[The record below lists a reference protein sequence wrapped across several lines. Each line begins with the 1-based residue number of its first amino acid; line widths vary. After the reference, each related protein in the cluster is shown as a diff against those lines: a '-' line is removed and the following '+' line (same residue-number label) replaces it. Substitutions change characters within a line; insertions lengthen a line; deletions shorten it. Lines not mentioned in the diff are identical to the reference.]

1 MLGAPWHLRSEIQ
14 AQKTGRVFGHHW
26 VSPALVQME
35 DRGPRVGRQCHGV
48 TWAEGLGLGD
58 RKLDLELPPTL
69 DKSPHLPEPPFA
81 HIKCRQMHP
90 SWELHRTVRKVK

>member
-1 MLGAPWHLRSEIQ
+1 
-14 AQKTGRVFGHHW
+14 
-26 VSPALVQME
+26 ME

-90 SWELHRTVRKVK
+90 EYNRLDIHMKPLESDSLLLGT